1 MSISR
6 RSVIKAAGATVAAT
20 AVGASPVAA
29 GVRVIT
35 RDREQQQGESVKLDL
50 KFAVKYY
57 MVKEDLPLAGKMS
70 LLRELGFDGFELD
83 SPNGFNP
90 DEVIAAREKS
100 GLPIHG
106 VVDSVHWND
115 RLSSPDAAQRAKGLA
130 ALKTAIRDSKAYGGS
145 SVLLVP
151 GRVTGPDESHQHVWD
166 RSIAAIREALPL
178 AAELGIHILIENV
191 WNGFCY
197 EHDGPAD
204 QTAETFAAYID
215 AINSPW
221 VGAYLDLG
229 NHQKYGSVPA
239 WIRTLGKRIVK
250 LDVKDWGVANGW
262 ARIGDGDVDWSGVRE
277 ALAEIGYT
285 GWCTAEVGA
294 GDAQHLREVKQRMDR
309 VLRNR

>member
-6 RSVIKAAGATVAAT
+6 RSAIKVAGASVAASALGLPATHGET
-20 AVGASPVAA
+20 AAA
-29 GVRVIT
+29 RK
-35 RDREQQQGESVKLDL
+35 RSLQQGDSVTLDL

-57 MVKEDLPLAGKMS
+57 MVKEELSLVDKMH
-70 LLRELGFDGFELD
+70 LLREIGFDGFELD
-83 SPNGFNP
+83 SPNGF
-90 DEVIAAREKS
+90 DREEVIKARKES
-100 GLPIHG
+100 RLPIHG

-115 RLSSPDAAQRAKGLA
+115 RLSSPDAAQRAKGLD

-151 GRVTGPDESHQHVWD
+151 GRVTGEEETQQHVWD
-166 RSIAAIREALPL
+166 RSIAAIRQALPL

-197 EHDGPAD
+197 EHDGPAN
-204 QTAETFAAYID
+204 QSAEQLAAYLD

-229 NHQKYGSVPA
+229 NHQKYGSVPE
-239 WIRTLGKRIVK
+239 WIRTLNKRIVK
-250 LDVKDWGVANGW
+250 LDVKDWGIENGW
-262 ARIGDGDVDWSGVRE
+262 ARIGDGDVDWAGVRE

-294 GDAQHLREVKQRMDR
+294 GDAQHLREVKERMDR
-309 VLRNR
+309 VLRNK